1 MGAED
6 SRLDPPKELLPDRLV
21 EIAAGQY
28 QEDPDEPKRRL
39 MAVIGV
45 AFGAAY
51 VIFVAAWIWDPVQV
65 TPTATL
71 TRPTK

>member
-1 MGAED
+1 
-6 SRLDPPKELLPDRLV
+6 V
-21 EIAAGQY
+21 EIAVGQY

-51 VIFVAAWIWDPVQV
+51 VIFVAAWIW
-65 TPTATL
+65 ATRFRS
-71 TRPTK
+71 RPRRH

>member
-1 MGAED
+1 
-6 SRLDPPKELLPDRLV
+6 
-21 EIAAGQY
+21 
-28 QEDPDEPKRRL
+28 

-51 VIFVAAWIWDPVQV
+51 VIFVAAWIWATRFQV

-71 TRPTK
+71 ITADEID